1 MRTQTSILDA
11 VDSYFGLMA
20 HALRGS
26 ASENASESRQPLT
39 PEHSMSLM
47 DRLDNWFWQQ
57 QVREREE
64 WLAQSAS
71 VEELEARL
79 RAYDAPSNEFYAAC
93 GN

>member
-1 MRTQTSILDA
+1 
-11 VDSYFGLMA
+11 
-20 HALRGS
+20 
-26 ASENASESRQPLT
+26 
-39 PEHSMSLM
+39 MSLM